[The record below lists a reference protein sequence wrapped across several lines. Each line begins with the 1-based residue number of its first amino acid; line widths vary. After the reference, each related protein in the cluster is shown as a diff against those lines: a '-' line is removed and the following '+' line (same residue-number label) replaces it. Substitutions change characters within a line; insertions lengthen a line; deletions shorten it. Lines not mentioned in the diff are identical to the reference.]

1 MNWKICFALVIC
13 MGIITI
19 AQPVRSELT
28 DQAVRQ
34 SIERGVTF
42 LLSQQNKTSGAWVE
56 HSGYPG
62 GLSALCTL
70 ALLNSGVE
78 VDTSE
83 IQQAL
88 NYLRSFDQ
96 PKMVYSTA
104 LRTMVLCLAEPEVD
118 RLQIR
123 RNVEWLESIQIR
135 DSERQGSWGYSGTQ
149 GRGDNSNAQFALL
162 ALHEAE
168 RIGIEV
174 QEQTWELALDYWT
187 RTQQLDGSWA
197 YLQGQPSS
205 GSMTCAG
212 LASVVI
218 ASGKTSKG
226 DARVIG
232 NNVKCCSEQE
242 DLQTIERAFDWLSQ
256 KFTVNWNPSSTA
268 NTKSAARRGFLLYY
282 LYGVERIGRLTGQRF
297 IGDHDW
303 YREGAE
309 MLVASQEDF
318 QGLWQGVGHA
328 ENNPLV
334 ATSFALLFL
343 SKGRRPI
350 VLSKLKHGKDN
361 DWNRHRAAVQNLT
374 RRIEGT
380 WQRDLTWQTIDLAA
394 ATLES
399 LVQTPVLFISGRD
412 QLEFSEDQKTL
423 LRQYIEQGG
432 FIFAESTCG
441 GRNFDRQFRALM
453 SDLFPR
459 NSLTLLPTDHPIW
472 YAEGKVNPR
481 FVRPLLGINA
491 CCRTSVVYCPE
502 DLSCYWELSQG
513 SRTSTFPQTV
523 QEEIKACL
531 QIGENVVA
539 YATNR
544 QLKAKL
550 DARPLRIAE
559 EEDAGSTRGMLV
571 VPKILHTGGSDDAPH
586 SLSHLL
592 REVRSQ
598 TKVRLSTTHP
608 LLPATDKQL
617 LDYPIAFMHGR
628 RSFRFSAQER
638 KALEIFVKRGGF
650 LFADSI
656 CASPQFTQSFRREM
670 EAIFPA
676 HPLRRIS
683 AKHPMFSGDFRGYKI
698 GNVQLRDP
706 QMRGKEDRL
715 DAKIESTTPFFEAL
729 EINDR
734 IAVIFSPYDMS
745 CALEQSASL
754 ECKGYLREDAMRL
767 GVNVILFAIQQ

>member
-1 MNWKICFALVIC
+1 MNWKIYFALVIC
-13 MGIITI
+13 VGIITI

-78 VDTSE
+78 VDTPE

-197 YLQGQPSS
+197 YLEGQPSS

-256 KFTVNWNPSSTA
+256 KFSVNWNPSSTA

-380 WQRDLTWQTIDLAA
+380 WQQDLTWQTIDFAA

-423 LRQYIEQGG
+423 LRKYIEQGG
-432 FIFAESTCG
+432 FIFAEATCG
-441 GRNFDRQFRALM
+441 GRTFDRQFRALM

-523 QEEIKACL
+523 QEEIEACL

-550 DARPLRIAE
+550 DARPLRIAD
-559 EEDAGSTRGMLV
+559 EEDAGSTRGTLV

-628 RSFRFSAQER
+628 RSFRFSAKER
-638 KALEIFVKRGGF
+638 KALETFVKRGGF

-683 AKHPMFSGDFRGYKI
+683 AKHPIFSGDFRGYKI

>member
-1 MNWKICFALVIC
+1 MNWKICFALVIYL
-13 MGIITI
+13 GIITI
-19 AQPVRSELT
+19 AQPVRSQLT

-78 VDTSE
+78 VDTPE

-197 YLQGQPSS
+197 YLEGQPSS

-256 KFTVNWNPSSTA
+256 KFSVNWNPSSTA

-350 VLSKLKHGKDN
+350 VLSKLKHGTDN

-380 WQRDLTWQTIDLAA
+380 WQQDLTWQTIDFAA

-423 LRQYIEQGG
+423 LRKYIEQGG
-432 FIFAESTCG
+432 FIFAEATCG
-441 GRNFDRQFRALM
+441 GRTFDRQFRALM
-453 SDLFPR
+453 SDLFPQ

-513 SRTSTFPQTV
+513 SRTSTFPQSV
-523 QEEIKACL
+523 QEEIEACL

-550 DARPLRIAE
+550 DARPLRIAD
-559 EEDAGSTRGMLV
+559 EEDAGSTRGTLV

-598 TKVRLSTTHP
+598 TKIRLSTTHP

-628 RSFRFSAQER
+628 RSFRFSAKER
-638 KALEIFVKRGGF
+638 KALETFVKRGGF

-670 EAIFPA
+670 EAMFPA

-683 AKHPMFSGDFRGYKI
+683 AKHPIFSGDFRGYKI